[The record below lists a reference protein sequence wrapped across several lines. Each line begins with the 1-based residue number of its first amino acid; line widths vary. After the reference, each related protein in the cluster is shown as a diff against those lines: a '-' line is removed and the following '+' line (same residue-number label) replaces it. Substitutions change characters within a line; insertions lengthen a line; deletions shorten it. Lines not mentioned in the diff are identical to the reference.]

1 MLRMNIIKNKK
12 QLFGF
17 IFFVFL
23 IPIIISQG
31 AEIAEINIEHTGYG
45 QTSQEAYFS
54 IYNTGNIQLTNIT
67 IFVDGKEYKKIVG
80 MFSPGIGLMTSLY
93 LNPGDHFIEA
103 KTPEGAYDSL
113 TLKISKAREILVP
126 PKQTET
132 PFISKNTVIYVA
144 LSIVIIIFVV
154 VVWLLS
160 RKTKLELKEAQYQ
173 QYS

>member
-31 AEIAEINIEHTGYG
+31 AEINIEHTGYG

-160 RKTKLELKEAQYQ
+160 RKTKLELEEAQYQ